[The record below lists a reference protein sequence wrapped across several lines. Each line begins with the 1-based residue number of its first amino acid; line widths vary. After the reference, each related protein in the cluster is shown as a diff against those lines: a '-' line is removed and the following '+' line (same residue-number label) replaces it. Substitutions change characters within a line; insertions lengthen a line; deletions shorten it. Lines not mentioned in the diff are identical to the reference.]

1 MGEIL
6 AFPLP
11 KDPRER
17 AKLFMKLAKQ
27 EQRDSARRAD
37 LFNQAT
43 EAFNQSETNSSAGGQ

>member
-27 EQRDSARRAD
+27 EQRDPARRAD

-43 EAFNQSETNSSAGGQ
+43 SILKQCRNSQTSP